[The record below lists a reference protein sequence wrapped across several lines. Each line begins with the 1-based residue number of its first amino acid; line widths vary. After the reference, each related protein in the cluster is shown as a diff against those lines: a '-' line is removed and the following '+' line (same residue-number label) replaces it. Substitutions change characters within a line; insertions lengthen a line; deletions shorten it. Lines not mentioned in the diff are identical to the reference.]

1 MSCTQVKESDSAN
14 VFNIASRELDGDQ
27 LAVFERYIMLDE
39 SDEALFS
46 EISKMMYYKER
57 LFIFDATH
65 LACIYLECL
74 GNC

>member
-46 EISKMMYYKER
+46 EISKMMY
-57 LFIFDATH
+57 
-65 LACIYLECL
+65 
-74 GNC
+74 

>member
-1 MSCTQVKESDSAN
+1 MPLPYGTILFLCLCVMSCTQVKESDSAN

-46 EISKMMYYKER
+46 EISKMMY
-57 LFIFDATH
+57 
-65 LACIYLECL
+65 
-74 GNC
+74 